1 MPTTTYTI
9 QTSTRQHPYLW
20 LYAGL
25 ALWFSLIAAMAV
37 NQTFITAPGSIPW
50 PTIAAVLAPVSL
62 YLVAYNTNG
71 AFRNFVLGFDQRILI
86 LLHSWRV
93 IGFGF
98 VFLYFYDILPGLFA
112 LPAGIG
118 DTVAAILALLLA
130 TSIFLGH
137 KVSKNRILLWNYFGL
152 LDFVVAVTAGVL
164 TGALGLTDIS
174 SRAMGYFPLAV
185 IPCFFVPAYVI
196 THIIIFQQLKNKH

>member
-1 MPTTTYTI
+1 
-9 QTSTRQHPYLW
+9 
-20 LYAGL
+20 
-25 ALWFSLIAAMAV
+25 MAV
-37 NQTFITAPGSIPW
+37 SQTFVTAPGSVPW
-50 PTIAAVLAPVSL
+50 PTIAAALAPVSI
-62 YLVAYNTNG
+62 YLFAYNING
-71 AFRNFVLGFDQRILI
+71 SFRDFVLGFDQRILI

-118 DTVAAILALLLA
+118 DSVAAILALSLGI
-130 TSIFLGH
+130 SMFLGH
-137 KVSKNRILLWNYFGL
+137 KVSRNRILLWNYFGL
-152 LDFVVAVTAGVL
+152 IDFVIAVTAGVM

-185 IPCFFVPAYVI
+185 IPGFFVPAYVI
-196 THIIIFQQLKNKH
+196 THIIIFQQLKNKQ